1 MSAQRPRKIQPFI
14 PRPGLFHGLV
24 LVVLSITAC
33 ASLPLTSVDDVCSI
47 FRAKKNWHQTALGM
61 QEKWNI
67 PLHVPMAIMYQE
79 SKFRRKA
86 KPPRKY
92 LLGIIPW
99 KRRSSAFGYAQAVDG
114 TWQAYVDSTGNRF
127 ARRTNFDDA
136 LDFMGW
142 YMNKSASIASIDL
155 DDTYRQY
162 LAYHEG
168 WTGFKKRS
176 YENKAWL
183 KQVASNVDQLS
194 DRYAVQY
201 QGCANDLE
209 NGFLRGLF

>member
-1 MSAQRPRKIQPFI
+1 MSAQPRRKFLPSLSRTTIV
-14 PRPGLFHGLV
+14 HGLILAV
-24 LVVLSITAC
+24 ASITAC

-47 FRAKKNWHQTALGM
+47 FRAKKNWHQTALDV
-61 QEKWNI
+61 QNKWNV
-67 PLHVPMAIMYQE
+67 PLHVPMAIMYHE

-114 TWQAYVDSTGNRF
+114 TWQAYIDSTGNRL

-142 YMNKSASIASIDL
+142 YMNKSASIANISLNDA
-155 DDTYRQY
+155 YRQY

-168 WTGFKKRS
+168 WTGFRKGS

-183 KQVASNVDQLS
+183 KQVATNVNQLS
-194 DRYAVQY
+194 NRYAVQY
-201 QGCANDLE
+201 QHCAKDLD
-209 NGFLRGLF
+209 NGFLSGLF

>member
-1 MSAQRPRKIQPFI
+1 MSAQRRRKFLPSLSRTTIV
-14 PRPGLFHGLV
+14 HGLI
-24 LVVLSITAC
+24 LAVVSITAC

-47 FRAKKNWHQTALGM
+47 FRAKKNWHRTALDV
-61 QEKWNI
+61 QNKWNV
-67 PLHVPMAIMYQE
+67 PLHVPMAIMYHE

-92 LLGIIPW
+92 LLGVIPW

-114 TWQAYVDSTGNRF
+114 TWQAYIDSTGNRL
-127 ARRTNFDDA
+127 ARRTSFDDA

-142 YMNKSASIASIDL
+142 YMNKSASIANISL
-155 DDTYRQY
+155 DDAYRQY

-168 WTGFKKRS
+168 WTGFRKGS

-183 KQVASNVDQLS
+183 KQVATNVSQLS

-201 QGCANDLE
+201 QHCAKDLD